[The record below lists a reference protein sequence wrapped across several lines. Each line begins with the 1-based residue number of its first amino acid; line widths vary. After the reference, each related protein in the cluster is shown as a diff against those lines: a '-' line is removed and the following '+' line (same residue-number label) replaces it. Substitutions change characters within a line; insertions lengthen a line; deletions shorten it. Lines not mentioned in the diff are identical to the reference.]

1 MKYCK
6 KESIKMNASKLIIAI
21 LLIPFVLPVTAQN
34 EVDDILK
41 SIEANSTTLE
51 ALRKQAEAQKLGNR
65 TGLYPENP
73 EVEFN
78 YLWGNSAAGNNRTD
92 VRATQSFDFPTAYA
106 HRNRISRLE
115 NANADLMYKSE
126 RINLLLRA
134 KQVCIELA
142 YYNALAE
149 EYTVRL
155 ANARRIAGTYQ
166 AQFDSGDVNIL
177 ENNKAR
183 LNLTTVDSEM
193 DRIEIER
200 ASLLSELKA
209 LNGGADVSFTAL
221 EIVNE
226 PLPADF
232 DEWYAAA
239 ESKSPMLQYVR
250 GQIEIGERQVK
261 LNAAL
266 GLPKFTA
273 GYMSEK
279 AGSERLQGITV
290 GVSVPLWENRNRMK
304 QAKAQVRAAE
314 TALEDTKTQ
323 FCNQLRNLFTKASG
337 LQKNTLKYRDS
348 LTAHNNEA
356 LLKKALDGGEISL
369 LNYLLE
375 IEYYYEAM
383 NKALEA
389 ERDLSLALAELGAVE
404 L

>member
-6 KESIKMNASKLIIAI
+6 KENIKMNARKLITAI

-92 VRATQSFDFPTAYA
+92 IRATQSFDFPTAYA

-134 KQVCIELA
+134 KQACIELA
-142 YYNALAE
+142 YYNALAD
-149 EYTVRL
+149 EYAVRL
-155 ANARRIAGTYQ
+155 ANARRIAETYQ
-166 AQFDSGDVNIL
+166 AQFDSGDANIL

-183 LNLTTVDSEM
+183 LNLTTVYSEM

-209 LNGGADVSFTAL
+209 LNGGADVSFTAS

-232 DEWYAAA
+232 DEWYATA
-239 ESKSPMLQYVR
+239 ESKSPVLQYVR

-290 GVSVPLWENRNRMK
+290 GVSVPLWENKNRMK

-323 FCNQLRNLFTKASG
+323 FCNQLRNLFAKASG
-337 LQKNTLKYRDS
+337 LQKNTLKYRES

-383 NKALEA
+383 NRALEA
-389 ERDLSLALAELGAVE
+389 ERDLSLALAELSAVE